1 MSFTCS
7 LLTLVLQCFSVSL
20 SFAVATT
27 WAQTSHPLVC
37 HDPNRVCSAYLYY
50 TLSSNESKA
59 DVASL
64 FNVGVHDL
72 TSDPHSNKLDSQGLF
87 IRVNCSC
94 FSSIYLANASYNATS
109 TMRLASIISEDY
121 VNLAW
126 AKNTSV
132 TITAGSTVPI
142 TLLCGCLDNTREY
155 GYLLSYLVQSQDTLS
170 KLAAQFESSIPSMVY
185 LNNIT
190 NENLIFKDQV
200 YYVPINIAPLT
211 APFTTANAP
220 DSLPPAASLSEF
232 SWSSSNGF
240 PLKMVLGIVGG
251 TCLLILAAIGVVIFA
266 RKVVVSRHANITS
279 HAKGKSNRGQ
289 VQKWYL
295 CGDNSWNLA
304 ALCLKGNPV
313 VNRSARRPTTISRE
327 MMTTNI
333 GAEKPVVYAY
343 EEVLSATDNFRESN
357 MLGQGAFGT
366 VYYGMLRDQEVAIKR
381 MKAKIT
387 KEFLAEM
394 KVLCKFHHTNLNE
407 LLGYASYEDE
417 LFLIYEYAEHRA
429 VADRLHEPISK
440 GFTPLTWNARVQIAL
455 DTARGLEYIHEHTKE
470 HYVHRDVKTS
480 NILLDGD
487 FRAKV
492 ADFGLAKLVEK
503 TSGGETSVTRIVGTF
518 GYLAPEYSR
527 DGIATSKSD
536 VYAFGVVIFELI
548 TGKEAISKSRVAMPG
563 TPERRSL
570 ISIMSRALRDCPN
583 PIQMGR
589 LRELIDP
596 SLMDMFPQDC
606 LYKMAKLGQQCVE
619 EDPILRPDMKY
630 VVFTLSQILL
640 SSIEWEAT
648 LAGSSQVFSGLIQG
662 R

>member
-1 MSFTCS
+1 MGARTF
-7 LLTLVLQCFSVSL
+7 TLVLMLVGV
-20 SFAVATT
+20 VA
-27 WAQTSHPLVC
+27 AQRSRPLAC

-50 TLSSNESKA
+50 LLSSNESKA

-64 FNVGVHDL
+64 FNVGARDL
-72 TSDPHSNKLDSQGLF
+72 SLDPHSTGLDSQGLF

-94 FSSIYLANASYNATS
+94 FASMYLANASYNASSVTN
-109 TMRLASIISEDY
+109 LASIISQNY
-121 VNLAW
+121 ANLAW
-126 AKNTSV
+126 SKNTS
-132 TITAGSTVPI
+132 IPIAPGSTVPI
-142 TLLCGCLDNTREY
+142 SLLCGCLDNTREY

-170 KLAAQFESSIPSMVY
+170 KLASRFESSISSVVV

-190 NENLIFKDQV
+190 NENVIHDNQV
-200 YYVPINIAPLT
+200 YYLPINIAPLI
-211 APFTTANAP
+211 APIAP
-220 DSLPPAASLSEF
+220 ASVPVSLPPAVLLPD
-232 SWSSSNGF
+232 SSSTSSTGF
-240 PLKMVLGIVGG
+240 PLKMVLAIVGG
-251 TCLLILAAIGVVIFA
+251 TCLLILVAVGVLVFA
-266 RKVVVSRHANITS
+266 RKFVFAKQNNDIS
-279 HAKGKSNRGQ
+279 HMKGTE
-289 VQKWYL
+289 QKWNF
-295 CGDNSWNLA
+295 CGGNSFKRVT
-304 ALCLKGNPV
+304 LCLKGNV
-313 VNRSARRPTTISRE
+313 VLTKSSRRPVTVSRE
-327 MMTTNI
+327 IMTATV
-333 GAEKPVVYAY
+333 GAEKPIVYVF
-343 EEVLSATDNFRESN
+343 EEIVNATDNFKDSN
-357 MLGQGAFGT
+357 VLGQGAFGT
-366 VYYGMLRDQEVAIKR
+366 VYYGVLRDQEVAIKR
-381 MKAKIT
+381 VRAAIT
-387 KEFLAEM
+387 KEFLSEI

-487 FRAKV
+487 FRAKI

-503 TSGGETSVTRIVGTF
+503 TCGGETSVTRIVGTF

-536 VYAFGVVIFELI
+536 VYAFGVVLFELI
-548 TGKEAISKSRVAMPG
+548 TGKEAISKSKVAMPT

-570 ISIMSRALRDCPN
+570 TSIMLRAVRECPN

-589 LRELIDP
+589 LRELVDP
-596 SLMDMFPQDC
+596 NLMDMFPQDC

-619 EDPILRPDMKY
+619 EDPILRPDMRY

-640 SSIEWEAT
+640 TSVEWEAT
-648 LAGSSQVFSGLIQG
+648 LAGNSQIFSGLVQG

>member
-1 MSFTCS
+1 MGTQSF
-7 LLTLVLQCFSVSL
+7 LLMLTVVVLVSV
-20 SFAVATT
+20 VARIG
-27 WAQTSHPLVC
+27 AQTSRPLAC

-50 TLSSNESKA
+50 MLSSNESKA

-64 FNVGVHDL
+64 FNVGPHDL
-72 TSDPHSNKLDSQGLF
+72 TLDPHSTGLNSQGLF

-94 FSSIYLANASYNATS
+94 ISSIYLASASFNATS
-109 TMRLASIISEDY
+109 STNLASIITQDY
-121 VNLAW
+121 TNLAW
-126 AKNTSV
+126 PKNTSLTV
-132 TITAGSTVPI
+132 ASGSTVPI
-142 TLLCGCLDNTREY
+142 SLLCGCLDNTREY
-155 GYLLSYLVQSQDTLS
+155 GYLLSYVVQSQDSLA
-170 KLAAQFESSIPSMVY
+170 KLAARFDSSISSMVL

-190 NENLIFKDQV
+190 NENVIHDDQV
-200 YYVPINIAPLT
+200 YYLPINIAPLVT
-211 APFTTANAP
+211 PITSASVP
-220 DSLPPAASLSEF
+220 DSLPPAVLLSD
-232 SWSSSNGF
+232 SSPTNNNGF

-251 TCLLILAAIGVVIFA
+251 TCILILVAVGVLIFA
-266 RKVVVSRHANITS
+266 RKVVFRKHNSGVRHR
-279 HAKGKSNRGQ
+279 KGTED
-289 VQKWYL
+289 KWYL
-295 CGDNSWNLA
+295 CGNKSLSFMK
-304 ALCLKGNPV
+304 LCLKGNRV
-313 VNRSARRPTTISRE
+313 SNKHARGQVSISRVDISE
-327 MMTTNI
+327 IMTGTMDV
-333 GAEKPVVYAY
+333 EKPIVYVY
-343 EEVLSATDNFRESN
+343 EEILNATDNFKDSN
-357 MLGQGAFGT
+357 LLGQGAFGT
-366 VYYGMLRDQEVAIKR
+366 VYYGVLRDQEVAIKR
-381 MKAKIT
+381 MQATIT

-407 LLGYASYEDE
+407 LFGYASYEDE

-429 VADRLHEPISK
+429 VADRLHEPTSK
-440 GFTPLTWNARVQIAL
+440 GFTPLTWNARVQIAS

-487 FRAKV
+487 FRAKI

-503 TSGGETSVTRIVGTF
+503 TCGGEASVTRIVGTF

-536 VYAFGVVIFELI
+536 VYAFGVVLFELI
-548 TGKEAISKSRVAMPG
+548 TGKEAISKSKVAMPT

-570 ISIMSRALRDCPN
+570 TSIVLRALRDCPN

-589 LRELIDP
+589 LRELVDP
-596 SLMDMFPQDC
+596 NLMDMFPQDC

-640 SSIEWEAT
+640 SSVEWEAT
-648 LAGSSQVFSGLIQG
+648 LAGSSQIFSGLIQG